1 MGAESAREW
10 HSWVLKASV
19 SGTRGSG
26 KPSDF
31 RHMSSAKRSQPSD
44 LNQVDLASGCII
56 YIYIYTYVYVLC
68 PCRPCRHARMGSCA
82 SSTAAIRGPKGPA
95 SSKSGVAARSEVF
108 WIQTENYIHLERG
121 CAPMHTW
128 LGSAVFS
135 DFVGRL
141 LVCVCVV
148 LCVCACVV

>member
-44 LNQVDLASGCII
+44 LNQVAIKALFGILQVGVLYI
-56 YIYIYTYVYVLC
+56 YIYICICTVSLQALQAC
-68 PCRPCRHARMGSCA
+68 PNGIVRELYSGHKGS
-82 SSTAAIRGPKGPA
+82 
-95 SSKSGVAARSEVF
+95 
-108 WIQTENYIHLERG
+108 
-121 CAPMHTW
+121 
-128 LGSAVFS
+128 
-135 DFVGRL
+135 
-141 LVCVCVV
+141 
-148 LCVCACVV
+148 

>member
-56 YIYIYTYVYVLC
+56 YIYIYIHMYMYCVL
-68 PCRPCRHARMGSCA
+68 A
-82 SSTAAIRGPKGPA
+82 GPA
-95 SSKSGVAARSEVF
+95 GMPEWDRARAL
-108 WIQTENYIHLERG
+108 QR
-121 CAPMHTW
+121 P
-128 LGSAVFS
+128 
-135 DFVGRL
+135 
-141 LVCVCVV
+141 
-148 LCVCACVV
+148 